1 MIINTSMSGVI
12 FTKDIE
18 NGNNYYVIN
27 YDDIT
32 GKTNTVTSGKGSYS
46 NKILY
51 IFKDNQNEIRSP
63 RFKKLIG
70 CIKQLEKIT
79 NNDNLDIE
87 FAITKKLKLYV
98 FQVRAITTFKKWKG
112 LNFKKHKKILSQQ
125 SSILKKILKRK
136 NGVVGKSTILGQMPD
151 WNPVEII
158 GKNPTELSSSLYK
171 KVITDEIWSKA
182 RVLMGYKDM
191 TRNKLMFNIF
201 GQPYI
206 DTRLSLNSFLPNK
219 TPNKISKIIVEDGI
233 ERLKDNPFLHDKI
246 EFEISTP
253 SYSFDLI
260 EKLQRRFKKKLSQKE
275 IKIFS
280 NLIKQQ
286 TLSFMDKNKN
296 FSIEKTS
303 IKIEQIN
310 KKFET
315 FNNHDFNQLPNLLAI
330 CKNIGTLNFSILA
343 RHGFVAKSFL
353 NSLVIK
359 KIISSNEVSEFEQ
372 NLNTITKI
380 MMNDLY
386 DFKKNK
392 TSQKNFNKK
401 YGHLR
406 PGTYDITS
414 KRYDQ
419 IKDLNFKT
427 KKIKKNRSI
436 YKIFE
441 KRKNKIE
448 KILKKHKFFN
458 INYVIFI
465 NYLSSAICQR
475 EYSKFIFTKYL
486 SLILEIIAK
495 HGSKLGLSRVNLSH
509 LPIKYFLNKKY
520 FNNKKFLLNKSLTNL
535 KTYNINKNIK
545 LPMLIQDRSYL
556 TVIPYQVNL
565 PNYITKKKINGEFV
579 INPDIKN
586 FKNIRN
592 KLVLIENADPGYD
605 WIFGNNIKGLI
616 TKYGGIN
623 SHMAIRCA
631 ELSIPAVIGCGEQ
644 IFNQIKEGKEI
655 FIDCSSSLIFQ
666 DKIYEKNCDITKT
679 RIIKI

>member
-1 MIINTSMSGVI
+1 M
-12 FTKDIE
+12 
-18 NGNNYYVIN
+18 
-27 YDDIT
+27 
-32 GKTNTVTSGKGSYS
+32 
-46 NKILY
+46 
-51 IFKDNQNEIRSP
+51 
-63 RFKKLIG
+63 
-70 CIKQLEKIT
+70 
-79 NNDNLDIE
+79 
-87 FAITKKLKLYV
+87 
-98 FQVRAITTFKKWKG
+98 
-112 LNFKKHKKILSQQ
+112 
-125 SSILKKILKRK
+125 ILKKI
-136 NGVVGKSTILGQMPD
+136 
-151 WNPVEII
+151 
-158 GKNPTELSSSLYK
+158 
-171 KVITDEIWSKA
+171 
-182 RVLMGYKDM
+182 
-191 TRNKLMFNIF
+191 
-201 GQPYI
+201 
-206 DTRLSLNSFLPNK
+206 
-219 TPNKISKIIVEDGI
+219 
-233 ERLKDNPFLHDKI
+233 
-246 EFEISTP
+246 
-253 SYSFDLI
+253 
-260 EKLQRRFKKKLSQKE
+260 
-275 IKIFS
+275 
-280 NLIKQQ
+280 KQ
-286 TLSFMDKNKN
+286 
-296 FSIEKTS
+296 
-303 IKIEQIN
+303 
-310 KKFET
+310 
-315 FNNHDFNQLPNLLAI
+315 
-330 CKNIGTLNFSILA
+330 
-343 RHGFVAKSFL
+343 AK
-353 NSLVIK
+353 
-359 KIISSNEVSEFEQ
+359 
-372 NLNTITKI
+372 
-380 MMNDLY
+380 
-386 DFKKNK
+386 
-392 TSQKNFNKK
+392 KNFNKK

-565 PNYITKKKINGEFV
+565 PNYITKKINGEFV

-655 FIDCSSSLIFQ
+655 FIDCSSSLIFS
-666 DKIYEKNCDITKT
+666 
-679 RIIKI
+679 R